1 MSPAITHVLTGIYAG
16 ILPSGSACF
25 ASFEAEWDGKVPAP
39 PFPRHKLSSSTL
51 LHIRQFTPGF
61 VPSFLIFHRKNGHNS
76 PVEDLSKLRIE
87 RGGRHGAISSRR
99 SNGIRRLMLLLVL
112 VAIGV
117 GGYVAAV
124 RLNLLQP
131 RPDVEVGGVVTAYPS
146 QALSLFNAT
155 GYVVPQT
162 KADVA
167 SKATG
172 RLQALDVEAGSVV
185 KKDQVIARLENQD
198 VVAVMERN
206 RANVEAAKAVV
217 IESEARQRESR
228 ARVAEARAEL
238 QDAENALKRARAMVE
253 RKFVTPEF
261 YDAALARRDKAVANV
276 ASSEAAVAAA
286 AATLTSAQAQVAA
299 AEAAYE
305 EARVA
310 VEYTLIRAPFDGVIL
325 SKHADVGDVVAPFAS
340 ANQSKGAVVSMA
352 DMSTL
357 QVEAD
362 VSESNLSKVRV
373 GQPCEIQL
381 DALPERRLRGEV
393 HAIVPTVDRAKATVL
408 VKVKFVDPDP
418 RILPDMSA
426 RVAFLS
432 RALTA
437 EDQKPRT
444 AVPADAVVTR
454 DGRSLAYRLDGDVAR
469 EVPVMAG
476 GERIGDMVVIEQGLN
491 PGDKVVLKPPAKLHD
506 GMRVKLPQS

>member
-1 MSPAITHVLTGIYAG
+1 M
-16 ILPSGSACF
+16 
-25 ASFEAEWDGKVPAP
+25 
-39 PFPRHKLSSSTL
+39 
-51 LHIRQFTPGF
+51 
-61 VPSFLIFHRKNGHNS
+61 
-76 PVEDLSKLRIE
+76 EDLNKLKID
-87 RGGRHGAISSRR
+87 RGGKRGAGPLPRGGGR
-99 SNGIRRLMLLLVL
+99 KRLMILLALM
-112 VAIGV
+112 VAGV
-117 GGYVAAV
+117 GGYFKYGGH
-124 RLNLLQP
+124 LNLLRP
-131 RPDVEVGGVVTAYPS
+131 RPEVEVGNVVTAYPS

-162 KADVA
+162 RADVA

-172 RLQALDVEAGSVV
+172 RLQAIEVEAGSVV
-185 KKDQVIARLENQD
+185 RKDQIIARLEDQD

-206 RANVEAAKAVV
+206 RASVEAARAAVT
-217 IESEARQRESR
+217 EARAQLHVSQ
-228 ARVAEARAEL
+228 ARVAEVRAEML
-238 QDAENALKRARAMVE
+238 DAERAMTRAQAMVG
-253 RKFVTPEF
+253 KKYVTQEF
-261 YDAALARRDKAVANV
+261 YDAAQARRDKAAANV
-276 ASSEAAVAAA
+276 SSAEAGVAAA
-286 AATLTSAQAQVAA
+286 AASLATAEAQVTA
-299 AEAAYE
+299 AEAAYD

-362 VSESNLSKVRV
+362 VSESNLTKVSV

-381 DALPERRLRGEV
+381 DALPEQRLRGEV

-408 VKVKFVDPDP
+408 VKVKFIDPEP

-432 RALTA
+432 RSLTE

-444 AVPADAVVTR
+444 AVPAAAIVTH
-454 DGRSLAYRLDGDVAR
+454 DGHSLAYRLDGDVAR
-469 EVPVMAG
+469 EVTVMAG
-476 GERIGDMVVIEQGLN
+476 GERLGDLVVIKAGLN
-491 PGDKVVLKPPAKLHD
+491 PGDKVVLNPSAELRD
-506 GMRVKLPQS
+506 GMRIKLPQS